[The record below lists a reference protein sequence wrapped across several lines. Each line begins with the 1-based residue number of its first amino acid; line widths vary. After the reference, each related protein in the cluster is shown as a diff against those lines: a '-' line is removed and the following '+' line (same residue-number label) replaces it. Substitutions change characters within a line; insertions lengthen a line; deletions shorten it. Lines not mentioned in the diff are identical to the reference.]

1 MLTFLFA
8 AAIVKEA
15 NLRLPSIFGDGMV
28 LQRRSKDPVFGT
40 AEPGSDVEV
49 SIAGRKYK
57 TEADE
62 AGKWSV
68 SLDAMEAGGPYT
80 LTIRAGQT
88 VRFRN
93 VMVGE
98 VWLASGQSNMEYRV
112 AWAANPAKEIANL
125 SPDIRFF
132 TAVRQS
138 TETEAGDVPGK
149 WAISTRLN
157 VPQFSAIA
165 YAFATE
171 LHAKLKVP
179 IGIIHSS
186 WGGTPIESWIN
197 RHTLAQNPDF
207 APMVSNY
214 LASVPTFAQRRA
226 EYEAKLAQYN
236 DEVYK
241 KDGENK
247 GYHLGWADP
256 DLSPAGWTPVE
267 VPGPWEL
274 TQNLLIDGSVWYRKD
289 VILPQEWTGKA
300 LRLELGPI
308 ADLDRTYFNGNQVG
322 TTLENVRD
330 ASKVKRVYRVSPGLV
345 RPGRNVIAVRVFN
358 QFGDGGFMGELDDL
372 RLSLWDGPSEA
383 IPLGGSWLTKVETE
397 LEPAPASVVNQMPE
411 SPAGPGHPKAPGSLW
426 NGMIAP
432 LIPYTIK
439 GVIWYQGESNAPHA
453 YQYRKLF
460 PMMISDWRKRWSSP
474 QLPFYYVQLANFRAR
489 KPEPGE
495 SDWAEL
501 REAQAL
507 ALKLPATAM
516 TVTID
521 IGEAKDIHPKNKH
534 EVGRRLAL
542 NALAKDYGMDV
553 LRTGPIFR
561 TARFEGPEVQVFFYA
576 VGSRLATQDKGPVRG
591 FAVAGADKQFYW
603 ANARISGS
611 SVIVSSPK
619 VKTPVAVRYAW
630 ADNPDCNL
638 TNNSGL
644 PASPFRTD
652 DWPGITK

>member
-1 MLTFLFA
+1 
-8 AAIVKEA
+8 
-15 NLRLPSIFGDGMV
+15 
-28 LQRRSKDPVFGT
+28 
-40 AEPGSDVEV
+40 
-49 SIAGRKYK
+49 
-57 TEADE
+57 
-62 AGKWSV
+62 
-68 SLDAMEAGGPYT
+68 
-80 LTIRAGQT
+80 
-88 VRFRN
+88 
-93 VMVGE
+93 
-98 VWLASGQSNMEYRV
+98 
-112 AWAANPAKEIANL
+112 
-125 SPDIRFF
+125 
-132 TAVRQS
+132 
-138 TETEAGDVPGK
+138 
-149 WAISTRLN
+149 
-157 VPQFSAIA
+157 
-165 YAFATE
+165 
-171 LHAKLKVP
+171 
-179 IGIIHSS
+179 
-186 WGGTPIESWIN
+186 
-197 RHTLAQNPDF
+197 
-207 APMVSNY
+207 
-214 LASVPTFAQRRA
+214 
-226 EYEAKLAQYN
+226 
-236 DEVYK
+236 
-241 KDGENK
+241 
-247 GYHLGWADP
+247 
-256 DLSPAGWTPVE
+256 
-267 VPGPWEL
+267 
-274 TQNLLIDGSVWYRKD
+274 
-289 VILPQEWTGKA
+289 
-300 LRLELGPI
+300 
-308 ADLDRTYFNGNQVG
+308 
-322 TTLENVRD
+322 
-330 ASKVKRVYRVSPGLV
+330 
-345 RPGRNVIAVRVFN
+345 
-358 QFGDGGFMGELDDL
+358 MGELDDM